1 MYCLQFRL
9 MGYVAGYPGEDTY
22 PDGEMLTL
30 LQSIERKMFF
40 SIHLDLIGEL
50 NQLLKSQ
57 TILLIQSLCYQFI
70 ECFLEWITVLFYNI
84 FCPK

>member
-30 LQSIERKMFF
+30 LQSKEKMGFF
-40 SIHLDLIGEL
+40 SSRRSYRGI
-50 NQLLKSQ
+50 
-57 TILLIQSLCYQFI
+57 
-70 ECFLEWITVLFYNI
+70 
-84 FCPK
+84 